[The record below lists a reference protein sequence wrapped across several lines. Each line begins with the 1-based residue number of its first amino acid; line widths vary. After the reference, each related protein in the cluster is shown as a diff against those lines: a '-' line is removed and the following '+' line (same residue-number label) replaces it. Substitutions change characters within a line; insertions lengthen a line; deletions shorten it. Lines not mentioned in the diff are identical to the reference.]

1 MAAELGPQV
10 VGMGAMNLDHLYRVD
25 TILAEGEAPVLEYRS
40 SPGGSAA
47 NTIYALGRLGV
58 RCGFIGAVGDD
69 AHGQSLVASL
79 ASSGVDTSHIA
90 VKRDL
95 PSGQVLAV
103 VDRRGRRALYVL
115 PGANS
120 HLAVADVNRHYVNQA
135 AYLHLSAF
143 VGEEQLRL
151 QRELVASLSPQV
163 RLSFA
168 PGALYAARE
177 WEEVSP
183 LVSRSHIL
191 FINRDEAHH
200 LTGQALPEAARRCI
214 EAGCRVV
221 VVTSGGGSGEVCTI
235 YQKGQELRVAS
246 QVAPTEVKDSTGA
259 GDAFAAGFLYGLLQ
273 GSGLEECARLG
284 EIVAVLSLRELG
296 ARAGL
301 PTREELLRVRQSLS
315 L

>member
-1 MAAELGPQV
+1 
-10 VGMGAMNLDHLYRVD
+10 
-25 TILAEGEAPVLEYRS
+25 
-40 SPGGSAA
+40 
-47 NTIYALGRLGV
+47 
-58 RCGFIGAVGDD
+58 RCGFIWAVGDD
-69 AHGQSLVASL
+69 AHGQALVASL
-79 ASSGVDTSHIA
+79 ASAGVDTSHIA

-95 PSGQVLAV
+95 PSGQVLAL
-103 VDRRGRRALYVL
+103 VDRHGRRALYVL

-120 HLAVADVNRHYVNQA
+120 HLSPGDIDLDYVNQA

-143 VGEEQLRL
+143 VGDGQLRR
-151 QRELVASLSPQV
+151 QRQV
-163 RLSFA
+163 VEALPAGVRVSFA
-168 PGALYAARE
+168 PGALYATRK
-177 WEEVSP
+177 WEQVAP

-191 FINRDEAHH
+191 FINRDEIQQ

-235 YQKGQELRVAS
+235 YEKGREVRVAS
-246 QVAPTEVKDSTGA
+246 QVTPTEVQDSTGA

-273 GSGLEECARLG
+273 GSGLEECARFG
-284 EIVAVLSLRELG
+284 EIMAVLSLRELG